1 MHPCLQYTDQD
12 GIYVNPK
19 SFDIATMWCFYSP
32 KYNCWFRTPYENH
45 ETWMSISSIIVK
57 SGCYKD
63 RVPALINVEIIEYL
77 RENNPI
83 PSDAIIHVASEAED
97 QILKL

>member
-1 MHPCLQYTDQD
+1 MHPRLQYTDQD
-12 GIYVNPK
+12 GVYVNPK
-19 SFDIATMWCFYSP
+19 SSAITTMWYFYSP
-32 KYNCWFRTPYENH
+32 KYNCWFWTPYENY
-45 ETWMSISSIIVK
+45 ETWMSVSSIIVK
-57 SGCYKD
+57 SGQYKD
-63 RVPALINVEIIEYL
+63 RVPAPINVEIIEYL